1 MTPASMLRLHF
12 TKPHVKYHF
21 GCDVTRFTKNR
32 IQKPNSP
39 NSVRGSWCWERKKL
53 SFLPFQWCSL
63 SPTSTRWVEHRLF
76 WTAVSPPK
84 LTSTNHKKDVGIHVA
99 LLVDSKWETAKCSS
113 VRHEWSWFYFSRLWL
128 QGGGAWLCLLQVH
141 SWDEGWDLHVYA
153 ENSHGCHWETFKIV
167 LQTTT

>member
-113 VRHEWSWFYFSRLWL
+113 VRHEWRWFYFSRKPKQMKRKRNPARKSSRKWKEIG
-128 QGGGAWLCLLQVH
+128 Q
-141 SWDEGWDLHVYA
+141 
-153 ENSHGCHWETFKIV
+153 
-167 LQTTT
+167 LQTVSIPLKTLSCSRLT

>member
-21 GCDVTRFTKNR
+21 SCDVMRFTKNR

-63 SPTSTRWVEHRLF
+63 SPTSTRWVEHRSF

-113 VRHEWSWFYFSRLWL
+113 VRHEWRWFYFSIKPKQMKRKRNPARKSSGKWKEIS
-128 QGGGAWLCLLQVH
+128 Q
-141 SWDEGWDLHVYA
+141 
-153 ENSHGCHWETFKIV
+153 
-167 LQTTT
+167 LQTVSIPLKTLSCSRLT